1 MAFATI
7 DVTKGITGTIPVANG
22 GTGLTSGTADQYL
35 KFTGTTTVASSAL
48 SGVGKIAQVIG
59 GNSLSK
65 YSTSS
70 TSYTSIYSAPA
81 ITPSAATSKI
91 LFSWSCSMAYLSNTS
106 NLGHIRVS
114 RYINGGSETQLFD
127 GGHNSSVYTYQ
138 AENNRQGYGLSFEF
152 LDSPS
157 TTGVLTYYVQ
167 FKTDNTGVT
176 LYMNQN
182 SGGQGGNMF
191 VVLKEVL
198 A

>member
-1 MAFATI
+1 MMLWMTLKEWMIKNQINQREVAKYFHIDNTNPAT
-7 DVTKGITGTIPVANG
+7 N
-22 GTGLTSGTADQYL
+22 
-35 KFTGTTTVASSAL
+35 
-48 SGVGKIAQVIG
+48 
-59 GNSLSK
+59 
-65 YSTSS
+65 
-70 TSYTSIYSAPA
+70 
-81 ITPSAATSKI
+81 
-91 LFSWSCSMAYLSNTS
+91 
-106 NLGHIRVS
+106 VS